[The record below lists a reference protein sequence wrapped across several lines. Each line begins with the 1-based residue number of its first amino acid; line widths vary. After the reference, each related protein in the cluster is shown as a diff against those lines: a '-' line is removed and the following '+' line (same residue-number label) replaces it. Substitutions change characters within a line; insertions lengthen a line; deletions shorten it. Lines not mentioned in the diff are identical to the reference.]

1 MKSYFTSGSPMLYI
15 QLKKSNSYNFAWEV
29 FYYMQPWID
38 VADLAKLLYADNSYI
53 SRKKNIQTLVSN
65 ILSRFL
71 LNII

>member
-1 MKSYFTSGSPMLYI
+1 
-15 QLKKSNSYNFAWEV
+15 
-29 FYYMQPWID
+29 MQPWID